1 MSSKSSFGICV
12 ANHGAIGLRS
22 KFLRAR
28 RRKLRI
34 QSGSPFI
41 SDISRTMD
49 SFKPFLGLK
58 M

>member
-1 MSSKSSFGICV
+1 M
-12 ANHGAIGLRS
+12 ANQGAIGLRS

-34 QSGSPFI
+34 HSGSFFI

-58 M
+58 T

>member
-1 MSSKSSFGICV
+1 M

-28 RRKLRI
+28 RRNLRI
-34 QSGSPFI
+34 HSGSPFI
-41 SDISRTMD
+41 SDISRTMA

-58 M
+58 T